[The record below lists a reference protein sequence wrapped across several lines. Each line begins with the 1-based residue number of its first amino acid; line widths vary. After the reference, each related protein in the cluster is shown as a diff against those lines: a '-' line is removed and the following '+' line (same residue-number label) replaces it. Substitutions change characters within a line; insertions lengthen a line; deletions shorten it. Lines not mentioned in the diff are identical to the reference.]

1 MQKDLCNRFFVENK
15 LFKWSSFTG
24 ACFLG
29 KMVYKN
35 SLYIV
40 FAFLHLSGF
49 SKILTFA

>member
-1 MQKDLCNRFFVENK
+1 MQKDLSNRFFVENK

-24 ACFLG
+24 AYFWG

-35 SLYIV
+35 SLHIV
-40 FAFLHLSGF
+40 FAFLYLSGF